1 MSLVRYQLCVTPQQ
15 YNTCIHNTQAL
26 ANLAPSWYFSAEA
39 AYRRGD
45 VEDLHIQATTFI
57 EVLEDLERV
66 LATRREFL
74 LGPWLEAAK
83 VTNLKAPSKIIQAL
97 ATTDAE
103 SRLYEFN
110 ARNQI
115 TLWGPDGDLFAYHF
129 LSSQVRF

>member
-26 ANLAPSWYFSAEA
+26 ANLAPSWYYSAEA

-83 VTNLKAPSKIIQAL
+83 VTDLKVPSDDPGTGHNGCRVEVVRVQCKEPDHAL
-97 ATTDAE
+97 GT
-103 SRLYEFN
+103 R
-110 ARNQI
+110 R
-115 TLWGPDGDLFAYHF
+115 
-129 LSSQVRF
+129 

>member
-1 MSLVRYQLCVTPQQ
+1 MILWMSLVRYQLCVSLKSDKL
-15 YNTCIHNTQAL
+15 TQAL

-57 EVLEDLERV
+57 ELLEDLDRV

-83 VTNLKAPSKIIQAL
+83 VTEA
-97 ATTDAE
+97 
-103 SRLYEFN
+103 
-110 ARNQI
+110 
-115 TLWGPDGDLFAYHF
+115 
-129 LSSQVRF
+129 

>member
-1 MSLVRYQLCVTPQQ
+1 MIWWMSLVRYKLHFNSATL
-15 YNTCIHNTQAL
+15 TQAL

-57 EVLEDLERV
+57 ELLEDLERV

-83 VTNLKAPSKIIQAL
+83 VTDLK
-97 ATTDAE
+97 
-103 SRLYEFN
+103 
-110 ARNQI
+110 
-115 TLWGPDGDLFAYHF
+115 
-129 LSSQVRF
+129 